1 MEVTTMLGSILEFPL
16 RPFIPFLS
24 FRSTITTVGGLTLED
39 AQLVTIGPNGGLVKE
54 NDGLET
60 SHFIKKSHR
69 KGLRVGIPAG
79 KVRDIIGKV
88 GGRPRK
94 VERNVEGRQK
104 LSGGRM
110 DGRMEMALEA
120 KRLSLGR
127 RLADFRRRRLR
138 RRGFRVGFAFSF
150 LGGRETWD
158 SGEASDGNLDLR
170 FRGDGFLVDSH
181 FLSGGNRSCV
191 KKG

>member
-1 MEVTTMLGSILEFPL
+1 MEVTTMLGSILKFPL
-16 RPFIPFLS
+16 RPFISFLS
-24 FRSTITTVGGLTLED
+24 FGGTITTVGRLTLED

-69 KGLRVGIPAG
+69 KGLRIGIPAG

-127 RLADFRRRRLR
+127 RLADFRRRHLR
-138 RRGFRVGFAFSF
+138 RRGFRAGFAFSF

-158 SGEASDGNLDLR
+158 SGKVGDGNLDFR
-170 FRGDGFLVDSH
+170 FRRDGFLVDGH

>member
-1 MEVTTMLGSILEFPL
+1 MEATTTLGSILKFTL
-16 RPFIPFLS
+16 RPFISFLS
-24 FRSTITTVGGLTLED
+24 FGSTIRAVGGLTLED

-60 SHFIKKSHR
+60 GHFIKKSHR
-69 KGLRVGIPAG
+69 KGLRIGIPAG

-94 VERNVEGRQK
+94 VERNVEGRQEF
-104 LSGGRM
+104 SSGRM
-110 DGRMEMALEA
+110 DGRMEMALEV

-127 RLADFRRRRLR
+127 RLADFRRRHLR
-138 RRGFRVGFAFSF
+138 RRGFRAGFAFSF
-150 LGGRETWD
+150 LGSRETRD
-158 SGEASDGNLDLR
+158 SGEVGDGNLDFR
-170 FRGDGFLVDSH
+170 FRRDGFLVDGH

>member
-24 FRSTITTVGGLTLED
+24 FGSTITTVGGLTLED

-69 KGLRVGIPAG
+69 KGLRIGIPAG

-94 VERNVEGRQK
+94 VERNVEG
-104 LSGGRM
+104 
-110 DGRMEMALEA
+110 
-120 KRLSLGR
+120 
-127 RLADFRRRRLR
+127 
-138 RRGFRVGFAFSF
+138 
-150 LGGRETWD
+150 
-158 SGEASDGNLDLR
+158 
-170 FRGDGFLVDSH
+170 
-181 FLSGGNRSCV
+181 
-191 KKG
+191 

>member
-24 FRSTITTVGGLTLED
+24 FGSTITTVGGLTLED

-69 KGLRVGIPAG
+69 KGLRVGILAR

-94 VERNVEGRQK
+94 VERNVE
-104 LSGGRM
+104 
-110 DGRMEMALEA
+110 
-120 KRLSLGR
+120 
-127 RLADFRRRRLR
+127 
-138 RRGFRVGFAFSF
+138 
-150 LGGRETWD
+150 
-158 SGEASDGNLDLR
+158 
-170 FRGDGFLVDSH
+170 
-181 FLSGGNRSCV
+181 
-191 KKG
+191 